1 MKKGFLLLFAA
12 LLPAAAGVRSA
23 ALRAE
28 ETRNDDKKPEM
39 VVVKSG
45 TRIPLV
51 LVNGIST
58 KNSHEGDRV
67 YLQTSF
73 PIAANNRII
82 IPQGSF
88 VNGTITQMKRP
99 GKIKGRGELYLRFDS
114 IILPNGVQRDFRGTV
129 SGLDGDQDS
138 SVKKEGKIEGDA
150 TKGSDAGT
158 IIGPTVTGAEVGS
171 IAGAATGNVGRGAG
185 IGAGIG
191 AATGL
196 AAVLLTRG
204 PDMRLPRGTSLEMQL
219 DRDLAFTREEV
230 NFLGSVSPP
239 PLPPPPA
246 AAGGSDQNRGGTWP
260 MRSPLPRP
268 F

>member
-1 MKKGFLLLFAA
+1 MNKGFLLLFAV
-12 LLPAAAGVRSA
+12 LLPVAAGVRSA
-23 ALRAE
+23 EIRAQ
-28 ETRNDDKKPEM
+28 ETRNDAQKSEM
-39 VVVKSG
+39 IVVKSG

-138 SVKKEGKIEGDA
+138 SIKKEGKIEGDS
-150 TKGSDAGT
+150 TKGDDAGK
-158 IIGPTVTGAEVGS
+158 IIGPTVTGTEIGS

-204 PDMRLPRGTSLEMQL
+204 PDMRLARGTSLEMQL

-239 PLPPPPA
+239 MLPPPPA
-246 AAGGSDQNRGGTWP
+246 AAGGDQNRGGSWP